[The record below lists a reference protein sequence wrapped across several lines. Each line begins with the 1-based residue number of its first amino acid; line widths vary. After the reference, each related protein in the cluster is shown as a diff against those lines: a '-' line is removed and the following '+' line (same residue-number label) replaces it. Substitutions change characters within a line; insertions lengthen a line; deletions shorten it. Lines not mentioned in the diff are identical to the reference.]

1 MTKELKESHNM
12 QLITIE
18 QLHPIRDVIIQRKE
32 ELAERKK
39 QNLALLHDVYT
50 ELTTFRIDLL
60 TIYADSI
67 LVEKDI
73 AADMIKDWG
82 ENLSNLLVN
91 HGLPLNLAL
100 EEISYYRDLIGEI
113 IKDEANNNKFSLNVF
128 YEIISHFN
136 TIVDDAVQWV
146 SKSYLEDYTKQI
158 KHAQYA
164 IDELSVPIVRMTKET
179 GILPLVG
186 DLDTQRAQILMEN
199 ALSKGSEYQLKW
211 LIIDLSA
218 VPIIDTMVADQ
229 LFKVIAGLQL
239 IGVRVVLSGIR
250 SEIAHTMVS
259 LGITIDHI
267 KTFASLHQAVSY
279 TNSFTSSV
287 G

>member
-1 MTKELKESHNM
+1 M
-12 QLITIE
+12 QLITVE
-18 QLHPIRDVIIQRKE
+18 QLHPIRDAIIQRKE

-39 QNLALLHDVYT
+39 QNLAVLHDVYT
-50 ELTTFRIDLL
+50 ELTTFRLDLI

-82 ENLSNLLVN
+82 ETLSNLLVN
-91 HGLPLNLAL
+91 RGLPLDLAL
-100 EEISYYRDLIGEI
+100 DEISYYRDIIGEI
-113 IKDEANNNKFSLNVF
+113 IKDEANDKRFSVTMF

-146 SKSYLEDYTKQI
+146 SRSYLQDYTKQI

-164 IDELSVPIVRMTKET
+164 IDELSVPIVQMTKET

-186 DLDTQRAQILMEN
+186 DLDTQRAQIMMEN
-199 ALSKGSEYQLKW
+199 ALAKGSEYKLKW

-239 IGVRVVLSGIR
+239 IGVSVVLSGIR
-250 SEIAHTMVS
+250 SEIAQTMVN
-259 LGITIDHI
+259 LGITIDHV

-279 TNSFTSSV
+279 TNSLIPSV

>member
-1 MTKELKESHNM
+1 M
-12 QLITIE
+12 
-18 QLHPIRDVIIQRKE
+18 IIQRKE
-32 ELAERKK
+32 ELAETKK

-60 TIYADSI
+60 TIYADSF

-73 AADMIKDWG
+73 AADMIKNWG
-82 ENLSNLLVN
+82 ENISALLVDR
-91 HGLPLNLAL
+91 GLPLDLAL
-100 EEISYYRDLIGEI
+100 DEISYYRDVIGEI
-113 IKDEANNNKFSLNVF
+113 IKDEANDKRFSLSAF

-136 TIVDDAVQWV
+136 TVVDDAIQWV

-158 KHAQYA
+158 KHAHYA

-186 DLDTQRAQILMEN
+186 DVDTQRAQILMET

-250 SEIAHTMVS
+250 VEIAHTMVS
-259 LGITIDHI
+259 LGITMDHI
-267 KTFASLHQAVSY
+267 KTFTSLHQAVSY

>member
-1 MTKELKESHNM
+1 M
-12 QLITIE
+12 QLINIE
-18 QLHPIRDVIIQRKE
+18 QLQPIRNVIIQRRK
-32 ELAERKK
+32 ELAEMKK
-39 QNLALLHDVYT
+39 QNLEVVHDVYT
-50 ELTTFRIDLL
+50 ELTTFRLNLL

-73 AADMIKDWG
+73 AADMIKEWG
-82 ENLSNLLVN
+82 ENISTLLVN
-91 HGLPLNLAL
+91 RGLPLDLAL
-100 EEISYYRDLIGEI
+100 EEISYYRDIIGEV
-113 IKDEANNNKFSLNVF
+113 IKDEANDKRFSLDVF

-164 IDELSVPIVRMTKET
+164 IDELLIPIVRMTKET

-186 DLDTQRAQILMEN
+186 DLDTQRAQILMET
-199 ALSKGSEYQLKW
+199 ALTKGSEYQLKW

-229 LFKVIAGLQL
+229 LFKVIAGLEL
-239 IGVRVVLSGIR
+239 IGVHVVLSGIR
-250 SEIAHTMVS
+250 SEIAQTMVG

-267 KTFASLHQAVSY
+267 KTFGSLHQAVSY
-279 TNSFTSSV
+279 TNSFTRSV

>member
-1 MTKELKESHNM
+1 M
-12 QLITIE
+12 QLINIE
-18 QLHPIRDVIIQRKE
+18 QLQPIRNMIIQRKE
-32 ELAERKK
+32 ELAEMKK
-39 QNLALLHDVYT
+39 QNLEVVHDVYT
-50 ELTTFRIDLL
+50 ELTTFRLNLL

-73 AADMIKDWG
+73 AADMIKEWG
-82 ENLSNLLVN
+82 ENISALLVN
-91 HGLPLNLAL
+91 RGLPLDLAL
-100 EEISYYRDLIGEI
+100 EEISYYRDIIGEV
-113 IKDEANNNKFSLNVF
+113 IKDEANDKRFSLDVF

-158 KHAQYA
+158 KHAKYA
-164 IDELSVPIVRMTKET
+164 IDELLIPIVRMTKET

-199 ALSKGSEYQLKW
+199 ALTKGSEYQLKW

-250 SEIAHTMVS
+250 SEIAQTMVG

-267 KTFASLHQAVSY
+267 KTFGSLHQAVSY
-279 TNSFTSSV
+279 TNSFTPSV

>member
-1 MTKELKESHNM
+1 M
-12 QLITIE
+12 QLTNIE

-32 ELAERKK
+32 ELAESKK
-39 QNLALLHDVYT
+39 QNLAVLHDVYT
-50 ELTTFRIDLL
+50 DLTTFRLDLL

-82 ENLSNLLVN
+82 ENFSNLLVN
-91 HGLPLNLAL
+91 RGLPLDLAL
-100 EEISYYRDLIGEI
+100 DEISYYRDIIGEI
-113 IKDEANNNKFSLNVF
+113 IKDEANDKKFSLNVF

-146 SKSYLEDYTKQI
+146 SKSYLQDYTKQI

-164 IDELSVPIVRMTKET
+164 IDELSIPIVRMTEET

-199 ALSKGSEYQLKW
+199 ALAKGSEYKLRW

-229 LFKVIAGLQL
+229 LFKVFAGLQL
-239 IGVRVVLSGIR
+239 IGVGVVLSGIR
-250 SEIAHTMVS
+250 SEIAQTMVN

-279 TNSFTSSV
+279 TNSFTPSV

>member
-1 MTKELKESHNM
+1 M

-18 QLHPIRDVIIQRKE
+18 QLQPIRNMIIQRKE
-32 ELAERKK
+32 ELAEMKK
-39 QNLALLHDVYT
+39 QNLEVVHDVYT
-50 ELTTFRIDLL
+50 ELTMFRLNLL

-73 AADMIKDWG
+73 AADMIKEWG
-82 ENLSNLLVN
+82 ENISELLVN
-91 HGLPLNLAL
+91 RGLPLDLAL
-100 EEISYYRDLIGEI
+100 EEISYYRDIIGEI
-113 IKDEANNNKFSLNVF
+113 IKDEANDKRFSLNVF

-146 SKSYLEDYTKQI
+146 SRSYLEDYIKQI

-164 IDELSVPIVRMTKET
+164 IDELSVPVVRMTKET

-199 ALSKGSEYQLKW
+199 ALTKGSEYQLKW

-239 IGVRVVLSGIR
+239 IGVSVVLSGIR
-250 SEIAHTMVS
+250 SEIAQTMVG

-267 KTFASLHQAVSY
+267 KTFGSLHQAVSY
-279 TNSFTSSV
+279 TNSFIPSV